1 MSSSPNLRGLRI
13 AMLVVSLSGVLLVAL
28 ALAFAYPSWQ
38 LLRHA
43 ERASGTVVGLPGASS
58 SSNTRRIEVEYA
70 VGDDIYMITS
80 SVASSPPALRM
91 GEEVTVLYDPANPA
105 DGTMESFLELWFV
118 PMLLGIFA
126 LSDLFVLVVMR
137 MVFGKWRAWS

>member
-1 MSSSPNLRGLRI
+1 MNSSPSLRGLRI
-13 AMLVVSLSGVLLVAL
+13 ATLIVGLSGLLLLGL

-43 ERASGTVVGLPGASS
+43 ERASGTVIGLPGSSS

-70 VGDDIYMITS
+70 VGDDIYTITS

-91 GEEVTVLYDPANPA
+91 GQEVTVLYDPANPA
-105 DGTMESFLELWFV
+105 DGTMESFLELWFA

-126 LSDLFVLVVMR
+126 LADLFVLVVLR
-137 MVFGKWRAWS
+137 LVYGKWRAWA

>member
-43 ERASGTVVGLPGASS
+43 ERASGTVVGLPGSSS
-58 SSNTRRIEVEYA
+58 SSNTRWIEVEYA
-70 VGDDIYMITS
+70 VGDDIYTITS
-80 SVASSPPALRM
+80 DVASSPPTLRM
-91 GEEVTVLYDPANPA
+91 GDEVTVLYDPANPS
-105 DGTMESFLELWFV
+105 DGTMEGFLELWLV

-126 LSDLFVLVVMR
+126 LADIFVLGVMR
-137 MVFGKWRAWS
+137 MVFGKWRAWG

>member
-43 ERASGTVVGLPGASS
+43 ERASGTVVGLPGGSS

-126 LSDLFVLVVMR
+126 LADLGVLGAMR
-137 MVFGKWRAWS
+137 MVYGKWRAWG